1 MGFGQRL
8 RNSTW
13 THSAWWAW
21 SLHVVHQS
29 IQSLEFA
36 RPPFSLLASPVC
48 QWRRRAF
55 GRCRSGS
62 SLCFRHY
69 TSVSDSSWSLR
80 QSCQTR
86 FHQSTDMGTAG
97 GNVVLV
103 DLSPL
108 AALAHAGSRG
118 LRNRAHPQAG
128 AGVAHGGY
136 ASARFQPN
144 PEHDR
149 LAFAMQKVNG
159 LDATAHNAFEL
170 VPMPPCF
177 FYISLSLSLSFSVY
191 LLSAEQTPPFAEP
204 VSTSIHRIV

>member
-1 MGFGQRL
+1 MMMR
-8 RNSTW
+8 
-13 THSAWWAW
+13 
-21 SLHVVHQS
+21 
-29 IQSLEFA
+29 SLESRFYRTTRRLDA
-36 RPPFSLLASPVC
+36 RVPRTADNVG
-48 QWRRRAF
+48 RR
-55 GRCRSGS
+55 
-62 SLCFRHY
+62 L
-69 TSVSDSSWSLR
+69 VWSLR

-97 GNVVLV
+97 RNVVLV

-170 VPMPPCF
+170 VPMPRCF
-177 FYISLSLSLSFSVY
+177 CYISLSLSLSIFCQ
-191 LLSAEQTPPFAEP
+191 LSRPGPSP
-204 VSTSIHRIV
+204 NRYRRRSTG